1 VPDFALHAP
10 RSIDEACQA
19 LGRYEGEARVLAGGT
34 ALVLMIHQGLVDPP
48 ALVRLDS
55 VPGLDDIQLQET
67 SPGSPTSGGEPSA
80 VLRLGPLA
88 TLRAVGESPL
98 VRERLPVLAGACAL
112 VGNVRVRNAA
122 TIGGNVCE
130 ADYASDPPGVLVALD
145 ARVRVQ
151 GATGSRDVLVADL
164 IQDFYENSLAPDEI
178 VTEVRVPLPP
188 AGTRGAYLKY
198 VTRSS
203 EDRPCVGATALV
215 SLDGAGRLADLRV
228 AVGAV
233 AGQPLRLP
241 EVERAARGQT
251 PSDALFA
258 EIGQRYAAAV
268 EPVSDAR
275 GSAAY
280 RQQMIAVFV
289 RRALRRALDGPPG
302 AWKV

>member
-1 VPDFALHAP
+1 VPNFALHAP
-10 RSIDEACQA
+10 RSVEEACQA
-19 LGRYEGEARVLAGGT
+19 LGHYEGEARVIAGGT

-48 ALVRLDS
+48 ALVRLDT
-55 VPGLDDIQLQET
+55 VPGLDRIEVQGPPDPPI
-67 SPGSPTSGGEPSA
+67 PGGDGGG
-80 VLRLGPLA
+80 VLRLGALA
-88 TLRAVGESPL
+88 TLRAVAESPL
-98 VRERLPVLAGACAL
+98 VRDRLPVLAGACEL

-122 TIGGNVCE
+122 TIGGNLCE
-130 ADYASDPPGVLVALD
+130 ADYASDPPGVMAALD

-151 GATGSRDVLVADL
+151 GAAGARELPVADL
-164 IQDFYENSLAPDEI
+164 IQDFYENSLAPDEV
-178 VTEVRVPLPP
+178 VTDVLVPLLP

-215 SLDGAGRLADLRV
+215 QLDGGGRIADVRV

-241 EVERAARGQT
+241 EAERAARGQT

-258 EIGQRYAAAV
+258 ELGQRYAAAV

-280 RQQMIAVFV
+280 RQRMIAVFV
-289 RRALRRALDGPPG
+289 RRALQRALAGEPG